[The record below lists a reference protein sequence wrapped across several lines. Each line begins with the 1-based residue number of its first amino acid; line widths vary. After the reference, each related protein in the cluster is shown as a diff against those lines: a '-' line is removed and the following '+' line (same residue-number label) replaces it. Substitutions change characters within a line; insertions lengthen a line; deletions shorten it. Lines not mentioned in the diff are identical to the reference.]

1 MIPSRRERA
10 LRRSPGSWCFQG
22 PQRGCRAS
30 GWASRRSPPSS
41 GAHRLS
47 QRPWWSS
54 WALFSG
60 RVEISVVQHST
71 ARTRVFFITSTQS
84 THNLLSLLCCSSKDW
99 RSQETLLDAKMGVR
113 HWTETWSF
121 FGGEG
126 VGVLECH
133 HCSVHHDYN
142 FWPWCP
148 KWDMSD
154 KAIVPN
160 KKDYPKWNCCFFFS
174 FELVVWLWTSYSNN
188 YKNSEAEITTVT
200 NLLQKLCLYTFSV
213 QYKYTL
219 TMKIIYS
226 IDTQTDCRP

>member
-1 MIPSRRERA
+1 MSVR
-10 LRRSPGSWCFQG
+10 
-22 PQRGCRAS
+22 
-30 GWASRRSPPSS
+30 S
-41 GAHRLS
+41 GAHLGLDVFRVLSVAVALLAGLPGVLRLLQVHIVFHRDRDDLPGLS
-47 QRPWWSS
+47 SLARLRSPWSNIQQ
-54 WALFSG
+54 LG
-60 RVEISVVQHST
+60 QEY
-71 ARTRVFFITSTQS
+71 
-84 THNLLSLLCCSSKDW
+84 SLLHPHRVLTIYCLCCAARVRTDGHRK
-99 RSQETLLDAKMGVR
+99 TLLDAKMGVR